1 MFDGRTKV
9 YDMATQREEAVFIA
23 LHPFHKDSPLRNP
36 SRHESVF
43 RIANLIGRAQANI
56 EEVAR
61 KRKLTEIILNAPDE
75 LAIFTAMGF
84 KAGLNRVP
92 QEEARHPT
100 TAKAGLLKLA
110 EKMPGEVLSAFE
122 SHKVQVTGA
131 ILYALHMGYVQKA
144 QVAGGRFIWRWSA
157 EKGGRDILTTRP
169 RKDAVSEMVEHLS
182 DRELWLEFQE
192 GILPSVK
199 NVREEA
205 TKIIEEA
212 KEMVDSGP
220 TDAEIIQQAL
230 EEVVVTLHPEED
242 KIYILNDRDQI
253 DGKALMVLEGP
264 RENWKEEFKERAS
277 RIHINRLKSR
287 MS

>member
-1 MFDGRTKV
+1 M
-9 YDMATQREEAVFIA
+9 
-23 LHPFHKDSPLRNP
+23 
-36 SRHESVF
+36 
-43 RIANLIGRAQANI
+43 
-56 EEVAR
+56 
-61 KRKLTEIILNAPDE
+61 
-75 LAIFTAMGF
+75 
-84 KAGLNRVP
+84 
-92 QEEARHPT
+92 
-100 TAKAGLLKLA
+100 
-110 EKMPGEVLSAFE
+110 
-122 SHKVQVTGA
+122 
-131 ILYALHMGYVQKA
+131 
-144 QVAGGRFIWRWSA
+144 
-157 EKGGRDILTTRP
+157 TTRP
-169 RKDAVSEMVEHLS
+169 RKDVVSEMVEHLA